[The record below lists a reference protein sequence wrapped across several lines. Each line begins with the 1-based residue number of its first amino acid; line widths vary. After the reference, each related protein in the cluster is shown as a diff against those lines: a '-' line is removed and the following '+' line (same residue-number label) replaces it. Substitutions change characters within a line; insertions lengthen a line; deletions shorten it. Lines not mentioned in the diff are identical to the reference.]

1 MIMDSMS
8 VGIVKFNC
16 IIDFYVNK
24 KQYDKYK
31 TENGKKNFVQVTL
44 LNEMEKYKYEVI
56 GNVRLRDISIDSN
69 DFWGNNLTIINDIGY
84 KDGNPLPKRTD
95 KLTIRVFLVK
105 AIGIVEG
112 SNDVNVPPLSEIR
125 LENSL
130 LMFASYKAV

>member
-112 SNDVNVPPLSEIR
+112 SNDANVAPLSEIR

-130 LMFASYKAV
+130 LVFASHRVV

>member
-31 TENGKKNFVQVTL
+31 TENGKKNFVQVSL

-130 LMFASYKAV
+130 LMFASYKVV

>member
-31 TENGKKNFVQVTL
+31 TENGKKNFVQVSL

-84 KDGNPLPKRTD
+84 KDSNPLPKRTD

-112 SNDVNVPPLSEIR
+112 SNDVNVSPLSEIR

-130 LMFASYKAV
+130 LMFASYKVV

>member
-84 KDGNPLPKRTD
+84 KDGNGLPKRTD

-130 LMFASYKAV
+130 LVFASHRVV